1 MDEEEKK
8 HFAPRKDDKAKYPLS
23 NPSPQNN
30 REYYGGSYAE
40 YENPYN
46 PYAFYE
52 YYPQDMNSGY
62 HGYGYGGYGD
72 ENSNAYLYVPSNG
85 NFLNQ
90 ALQHLG
96 GSFLLSANQNKPSQK
111 KYLNKNANP
120 FTPKDNKPQSIEKG
134 KTLFESSEI
143 KKSPSKKHVKEKK
156 VNALPSPPSSIS
168 FSPKGDWGKP
178 LNSKAEKNEVEPQS
192 LLGSSSNQS
201 KKNPN
206 KKHEHLENYISE
218 SGNFINEKEIL
229 PNFDG
234 VKFDKIPSF
243 LKEHNIRTVGELR
256 QKLSKMKPT
265 DVDVFYQLATSLR
278 HNQQNWWGLAEEIL
292 KTLAN
297 SQNIPD
303 EKKAFSYLGLAK
315 IAARRNETKNV
326 MRHLQSALEV
336 KGNFPK
342 ILLWGGA
349 TYSILDQKKKGADLL
364 SRALNHD
371 NITKKDRIKVII
383 GLGNARF
390 TDPHHERADWY
401 QEALKI
407 LGKEGDVNL
416 RAQALIGLGNA
427 RFTDPHHKHDFDWY
441 LDALKILG
449 KEGDVNLRAQAL
461 MGLGN
466 ARFTDNDH
474 TSNTDWYQEALKI
487 LGKNGDVNL
496 RAQALMG
503 LGNARFTDPHH
514 ERADW
519 YQEALAI
526 LGKNGDVNLRAQAL
540 IGLGNKRF
548 TDNDHTSNTD
558 WYQEALKTLGN
569 NGDVNLRAQALIG
582 LGNARFTDNDHKHD
596 FDWYQKA
603 LTILGDNGDVNLR
616 AQALIGLGNARFT
629 DNHHTSN
636 TDWYQEALKILGK
649 EGDVNLRAQ
658 ALIGLGNARFTDNDH
673 KHDFDWYQKAL
684 TILGDNGDVNLRAQ
698 ALMGLGNASRSM
710 KKNEEAIT
718 YYKDAQKL
726 VGANSSLYNKAS
738 DGIKNASMFLNYNNN
753 KKQNLRGK

>member
-1 MDEEEKK
+1 MVDMDMEMKIEM
-8 HFAPRKDDKAKYPLS
+8 H
-23 NPSPQNN
+23 
-30 REYYGGSYAE
+30 
-40 YENPYN
+40 
-46 PYAFYE
+46 
-52 YYPQDMNSGY
+52 
-62 HGYGYGGYGD
+62 
-72 ENSNAYLYVPSNG
+72 YLYVPSNG

-90 ALQHLG
+90 ALPHLE
-96 GSFLLSANQNKPSQK
+96 GSFLPSANQNETSQK

-134 KTLFESSEI
+134 KTLFDSSEI
-143 KKSPSKKHVKEKK
+143 KKSPSKEHVKEKK
-156 VNALPSPPSSIS
+156 VNTLPSPASAIS

-178 LNSKAEKNEVEPQS
+178 LNSKAEKNKVVSQS
-192 LLGSSSNQS
+192 LLGSSSSQS
-201 KKNPN
+201 KKNPT
-206 KKHEHLENYISE
+206 KKQKHLENYIFE

-229 PNFDG
+229 PNFDE
-234 VKFDKIPSF
+234 VNFDKIPSF
-243 LKEHNIRTVGELR
+243 LKEHNIHTVGELR
-256 QKLSKMKPT
+256 QKLSKMDPT

-315 IAARRNETKNV
+315 IADRRNETKNV
-326 MRHLQSALEV
+326 MQHLKSALEME
-336 KGNFPK
+336 GNFPK
-342 ILLWGGA
+342 VLLWGGT
-349 TYSILDQKKKGADLL
+349 TYSILGQKKKGADLL

-371 NITKKDRIKVII
+371 NITKKDKIKVII

-390 TDPHHERADWY
+390 TDNDHEHDFDWYLEALAILGKEGDVNLRAQALIGLGNARSTDNAHKRADCY
-401 QEALKI
+401 QEALAI

-427 RFTDPHHKHDFDWY
+427 RFTNPAHKRADWY
-441 LDALKILG
+441 QEALKILG
-449 KEGDVNLRAQAL
+449 DNGDVNLRAQAL
-461 MGLGN
+461 IGLGN

-474 TSNTDWYQEALKI
+474 TSDTDWYQEALKI
-487 LGKNGDVNL
+487 LWKNGDVNL
-496 RAQALMG
+496 RAQALIG
-503 LGNARFTDPHH
+503 LGNARFTDKDHTSDT
-514 ERADW
+514 DW
-519 YQEALAI
+519 YQEALAM
-526 LGKNGDVNLRAQAL
+526 LGDNGDVNLRAQAL